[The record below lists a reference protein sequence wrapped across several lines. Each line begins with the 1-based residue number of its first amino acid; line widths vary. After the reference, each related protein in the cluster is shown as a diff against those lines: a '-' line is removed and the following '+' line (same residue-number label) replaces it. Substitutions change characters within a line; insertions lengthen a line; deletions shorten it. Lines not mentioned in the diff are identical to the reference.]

1 VSALLVRSVVLAQ
14 TGFPDRAWLGNPRNW
29 ERLAGHAVEHVQL
42 TLAGVV
48 LGLAVAFPLAL
59 LARRR
64 PRLYTP
70 LLVGTGLLYTIPSLA
85 MFLLIAAFLQTGFG
99 FTTAVIGLALYSVLI
114 LFRNTV
120 AGLDAVP
127 GDIREAG
134 EAMGYTSGQ
143 LLVRVELPIALPVVI
158 AGLRIALVT
167 TIGLVTITSLT
178 GMGGIGRLFI
188 TGFQR
193 QNTTILAVAI
203 VAVVILAVA
212 GDLLLVALQRRLLP
226 WARARETA

>member
-1 VSALLVRSVVLAQ
+1 LAV
-14 TGFPDRAWLGNPRNW
+14 FMFL
-29 ERLAGHAVEHVQL
+29 
-42 TLAGVV
+42 GVV
-48 LGLAVAFPLAL
+48 YGRFLAFRVAA
-59 LARRR
+59 
-64 PRLYTP
+64 
-70 LLVGTGLLYTIPSLA
+70 TGLVVYSL
-85 MFLLIAAFLQTGFG
+85 
-99 FTTAVIGLALYSVLI
+99 LI